1 MTLQIGFEW
10 AWDPRGPQCLGVSPW
25 LSSFTGTSHL
35 GGGLSPLGLLCIHFR
50 GNPPSQPQPLQGK
63 IPQVLG
69 GAVSSWGLLPE
80 PEAHLVT
87 SPTGRNPDMSLE
99 ALEEFKKFTERK
111 GLPQDI
117 IIMPVQTGKRTT
129 LPRFPVSTLHVPL
142 SPMSL
147 PVSPTDSSC
156 PTVPFKSLCVPHDL
170 PRPFP
175 CPPPWGRHQRC
186 VVSQGHKGPTPGLCY
201 WCQSC
206 SLMGSGPLARV
217 SSHC

>member
-1 MTLQIGFEW
+1 MHQTEEPGRYSAFGGKRHMYILDLPVKDHRIFYCEGQ
-10 AWDPRGPQCLGVSPW
+10 
-25 LSSFTGTSHL
+25 L
-35 GGGLSPLGLLCIHFR
+35 GGKAIR
-50 GNPPSQPQPLQGK
+50 MAK
-63 IPQVLG
+63 
-69 GAVSSWGLLPE
+69 
-80 PEAHLVT
+80 LV
-87 SPTGRNPDMSLE
+87 GRNPDMSLE